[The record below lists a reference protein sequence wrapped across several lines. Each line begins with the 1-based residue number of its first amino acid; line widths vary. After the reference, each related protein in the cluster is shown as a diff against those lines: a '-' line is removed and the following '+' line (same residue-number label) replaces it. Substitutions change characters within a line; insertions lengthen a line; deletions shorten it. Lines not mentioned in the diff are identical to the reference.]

1 MLPLLFEPPDVLD
14 FALPFSFATPFVL
27 TVPFVVMAFATFP
40 CPLLAVAE
48 APAEPFL
55 AVLLPVFAIVSAA
68 KERAPGCSCKGRDW
82 NNRVLASR

>member
-1 MLPLLFEPPDVLD
+1 MLLLLVEPPDVLD
-14 FALPFSFATPFVL
+14 FALLFSFATPLAL
-27 TVPFVVMAFATFP
+27 TVPFVAALAAFP

-48 APAEPFL
+48 AAEPFL

-82 NNRVLASR
+82 